1 MPICSGATVIE
12 PDNNLMNDPT
22 TAVSSATAAAS
33 SNDILADQPLA
44 RVTRDGVEYTLL
56 GTAHV
61 SRASVVAV
69 QKLIETENFDAIAVE
84 LCDTRYRALRDREAW
99 RNLDLLQI
107 IRQGKAG
114 MVAANLALSAY
125 QRRLAEQF
133 GIEPG
138 AEMKTAAELAEAQ
151 HKPIWLIDREVSIT
165 LKRAYR
171 SVGFFQRFGIL
182 SGLVASLF
190 ERGEVAEADIEKLK
204 QGDMLQGAFNEF
216 AEQSEPLFRSLIGE
230 RDSYMSARLRQ
241 ESQTAQSANTP
252 VKRVLAVIGAGH
264 LAGMT
269 RELEAQQEAPAGMI
283 QTLNT
288 TPPAAQWPKWI
299 GLGVLAIIVCAIA
312 FAFTRGAHLG
322 VSALRD
328 WVLFTGGLAALGTLL
343 GGGHP
348 LSALTAF
355 VVGPLKPF
363 RPFVPVGAVA
373 AAVEMTLRRPRVADF
388 ESLRDDVIDWR
399 GWWKN
404 RVSRTLLVFLLCNFG
419 MVLGEYLAGIRIL
432 NRLL

>member
-1 MPICSGATVIE
+1 MTDSDI
-12 PDNNLMNDPT
+12 
-22 TAVSSATAAAS
+22 AAAAPPVS
-33 SNDILADQPLA
+33 GDAASPLNDQPLA

-61 SRASVVAV
+61 SRTSVAAV
-69 QKLIETENFDAIAVE
+69 REMIETQNFDAIAVE
-84 LCDTRYRALRDREAW
+84 LCETRYHAMRDREAW

-151 HKPIWLIDREVSIT
+151 HKPIWLIDREVSTT

-171 SVGFFQRFGIL
+171 SVGFVERFGIL
-182 SGLVASLF
+182 GGLVASLF

-204 QGDMLQGAFNEF
+204 QGDMLQSAFSEF
-216 AEQSEPLFRSLIGE
+216 AEQSEPLFRSIIGE
-230 RDSYMSARLRQ
+230 RDSFMVARLRE
-241 ESQTAQSANTP
+241 ESAKAQANGAP

-264 LAGMT
+264 LAGMSG
-269 RELEAQQEAPAGMI
+269 EIEKQLDDPPALTK
-283 QTLNT
+283 TLNT
-288 TPPAAQWPKWI
+288 TPPPAQWPKWI
-299 GLGVLAIIVCAIA
+299 GFGVLVIIIGAIA
-312 FAFTRGAHLG
+312 YTFTRGANLG
-322 VSALRD
+322 VEAIKT
-328 WVLFTGGLAALGTLL
+328 WVLFTGGFAALGALL
-343 GGGHP
+343 GGGHI

-363 RPFVPVGAVA
+363 RPLVPVGAVA
-373 AAVEMTLRRPRVADF
+373 AAVEMSLRRPRVADF

-404 RVSRTLLVFLLCNFG
+404 RVSRTLLVFILSNFG
-419 MVLGEYLAGIRIL
+419 MMLGEYLAGIRIL
-432 NRLL
+432 AKLI

>member
-1 MPICSGATVIE
+1 MTEAELAT
-12 PDNNLMNDPT
+12 
-22 TAVSSATAAAS
+22 SSAPA
-33 SNDILADQPLA
+33 SNDTARLLEAQPVA
-44 RVTRDGVEYTLL
+44 RITRDGVEYTLL

-61 SRASVVAV
+61 SRASVAAV
-69 QKLIETENFDAIAVE
+69 RELIESENFDAIAVE

-138 AEMKTAAELAEAQ
+138 AEMKVAAELAEAQ
-151 HKPIWLIDREVSIT
+151 HKPVWLIDREVSTT

-171 SVGFFQRFGIL
+171 SVGFLQRFGL
-182 SGLVASLF
+182 MGGLVASLF

-204 QGDMLQGAFNEF
+204 QGDMLQSAFSEF
-216 AEQSEPLFRSLIGE
+216 AEQSEPLYRSLIAE
-230 RDSYMSARLRQ
+230 RDSFMSARLRE
-241 ESQTAQSANTP
+241 ESAKAQQLDAP

-269 RELEAQQEAPAGMI
+269 REIETQKDDPAKL
-283 QTLNT
+283 TLSLNA
-288 TPPAAQWPKWI
+288 TPPASPWPKWI
-299 GLGVLAIIVCAIA
+299 GLGVLAIIIAAIA
-312 FAFTRGAHLG
+312 YTFTRGAHFG
-322 VSALRD
+322 VEAIKV
-328 WVLFTGGLAALGTLL
+328 WVLFTGGFAAIGALL
-343 GGGHP
+343 GGGHI

-363 RPFVPVGAVA
+363 RPFVPVGAVS
-373 AAVEMTLRRPRVADF
+373 AAVEMSLRRPRVADF

-404 RVSRTLLVFLLCNFG
+404 RVSRTLLVFLLSNFG
-419 MVLGEYLAGIRIL
+419 MILGEYLAGIRIL
-432 NRLL
+432 SKLL